1 MLTNSD
7 LFFFFLCPFN
17 NFFCKGER
25 VSKHQKRE
33 EFLSPS
39 SHTFLYLFLVSVI
52 THFNHTH
59 TQETSN
65 HAFFPLSLSLCIRVV
80 VFNNRKVRFII

>member
-33 EFLSPS
+33 ERFCPPL
-39 SHTFLYLFLVSVI
+39 HILFLYLFLVSVI
-52 THFNHTH
+52 PHFNHTH

-65 HAFFPLSLSLCIRVV
+65 HAFFPLSLSLSLYTGSS
-80 VFNNRKVRFII
+80 FQ